1 MFSKKT
7 VLSLISVYAC
17 AGLIVACAKKNENS
31 TSKAR
36 SARSDGTTAGNR
48 AKEAPPEKTKVKEAT
63 AVCKKEKAGKARN
76 ECIKTKTAE
85 AKEAAE
91 LEAKKKAGEE
101 SEEGSDKKVVKKD
114 DKDGSKDSGKSEKG
128 KTGETKTITSD
139 SNQTGVIKITK
150 VPSEDYLKGYFQDI
164 LTFEAQSDAK
174 LRNRELADRIT
185 NASLTLDDETRKLA
199 ISISLK
205 DAKDGKAIVLPGL
218 LSGESFTAELGKADD
233 EVKGTLTCMDKILN
247 GCDVAVAEI
256 KVKKN
261 DSYAKAYI
269 IFRNVRADFN
279 MIYPKYESGSEAYRK
294 LKDLFINSAKKVT
307 SGNALSQINTTS
319 FEVVKEDSV
328 GASRIRIKLLS
339 YENEVIAF
347 NGVIGYTNAG
357 ESTSEI
363 ANRTLVL
370 DEEMDFRTKANYL
383 KSINESIEQVVFRTN
398 NGEGTITAELRMKKL
413 DNGTQDIVTIAIIR
427 RSVDVKSSSK
437 ILK

>member
-31 TSKAR
+31 TSKPR
-36 SARSDGTTAGNR
+36 SARSDGATTGNR
-48 AKEAPPEKTKVKEAT
+48 SKEAPPEKAGVKPSSS
-63 AVCKKEKAGKARN
+63 VCKQKDRKARN
-76 ECIKTKTAE
+76 ECKKTKEAE
-85 AKEAAE
+85 AKEAE
-91 LEAKKKAGEE
+91 LEAKKKADEE
-101 SEEGSDKKVVKKD
+101 SEEGSGKKVVKKAD
-114 DKDGSKDSGKSEKG
+114 DKGTAKGS
-128 KTGETKTITSD
+128 GETKTITSD
-139 SNQTGVIKITK
+139 TTQTGVIKITK
-150 VPSEDYLKGYFQDI
+150 VPSEDYLRGYFQDI
-164 LTFEAQSDAK
+164 LNSEVQSDAK

-218 LSGESFTAELGKADD
+218 LAAESFTAELGKADD
-233 EVKGTLTCMDKILN
+233 EVKGTLTCMDKKQN

-294 LKDLFINSAKKVT
+294 LKDLFLNSAKKMT
-307 SGNALSQINTTS
+307 SGNSLSQINTIS

-328 GASRIRIKLLS
+328 GASRIRIKLLT

-383 KSINESIEQVVFRTN
+383 KSINDSIEQIVFRTN

-413 DNGTQDIVTIAIIR
+413 DNGTQDIVTIAIVR
-427 RSVDVKSSSK
+427 RSIDIKSSSM

>member
-36 SARSDGTTAGNR
+36 SARSDGANTGNR

-63 AVCKKEKAGKARN
+63 AVCKKEKSGKARN

-91 LEAKKKAGEE
+91 LEAKKKADEE
-101 SEEGSDKKVVKKD
+101 SEKASGKKVVKKE
-114 DKDGSKDSGKSEKG
+114 DGKVTPGS
-128 KTGETKTITSD
+128 TTTITGG

-150 VPSEDYLKGYFQDI
+150 VPSEDYLRGYFQDI
-164 LTFEAQSDAK
+164 LSSEVQSDAK

-205 DAKDGKAIVLPGL
+205 DAKDGKAILLPGL
-218 LSGESFTAELGKADD
+218 LAVDSFTAELGKADD
-233 EVKGTLTCMDKILN
+233 EVKGTLTCMDKKQN

-269 IFRNVRADFN
+269 IFRNIRADFN

-294 LKDLFINSAKKVT
+294 LKDLFLNSAKKMT
-307 SGNALSQINTTS
+307 SGNSLSQINTIS
-319 FEVVKEDSV
+319 FEVVKEDSI
-328 GASRIRIKLLS
+328 GASRIRIKLLT

-383 KSINESIEQVVFRTN
+383 KSINDSIEQVVFRTN

-427 RSVDVKSSSK
+427 RSIDIKSSSV